1 MKKFGILCAVAFG
14 VLLLGVWGTQAKAA
28 ETAAQ
33 QVTAVELP
41 QNLNFYLDPAEE
53 YGYGQIYSDRYII
66 RNAGNEPMTF
76 SIEIALSV
84 LEPEAVVAFLPEAW
98 EEEPTDRSIYMYAV
112 LEGNQGERRYS
123 LTDAEN
129 PCKESV
135 VLQPAGSEG
144 DSFSIRFGGSLSRSE
159 EWKSGELAVHAIYAM
174 SAGVAEY
181 PVELSGEHIRIEEIK
196 TIGEKKVELC
206 LVPEEGY
213 SLPAKIRVYQNDLER
228 EASYD
233 AGSGKVLLEQID
245 GSVVIYADGITKA
258 KLPDAEALDAETG
271 IWTWTAQEGVQAYEY
286 TFRRGDEEVKKGRAA
301 VEQGAVHWNWSEGL
315 EDGDYQLT
323 LKAIGDAVHCLNSG
337 EAVYSITVDREAI
350 QVWERAQEQQTSAP
364 PDQESEAAPSTE
376 REDALTP
383 SEEEE
388 TASSSEE
395 EKMSSS
401 SNETKEEAQEEPS
414 SEGEETPSS

>member
-1 MKKFGILCAVAFG
+1 MKKIGILCAVAFG
-14 VLLLGVWGTQAKAA
+14 VLLGVWGTQAKAA
-28 ETAAQ
+28 EQ

-84 LEPEAVVAFLPEAW
+84 LDPETVVAFLPEVW
-98 EEEPTDRSIYMYAV
+98 EEEPADRSIYMYAV

-123 LTDAEN
+123 LTDADN
-129 PCKESV
+129 PCRESV
-135 VLQPAGSEG
+135 VLQPAGAEG

-159 EWKSGELAVHAIYAM
+159 EWKSGELAVHAIYTM

-181 PVELSGEHIRIEEIK
+181 PVELSGEHIRIEEIQ

-213 SLPAKIRVYQNDLER
+213 SLPAKIRIYQNDLER

-233 AGSGKVLLEQID
+233 VGSGKVLLEQID

-286 TFRRGDEEVKKGRAA
+286 TFRRGEEEVKRGRAA

-337 EAVYSITVDREAI
+337 EAVYSIAVDREAI
-350 QVWERAQEQQTSAP
+350 QAWESAQEQQTTAP
-364 PDQESEAAPSTE
+364 PDQESEAAEPSTE

-388 TASSSEE
+388 SALSSGEEETSSSADETEE
-395 EKMSSS
+395 E
-401 SNETKEEAQEEPS
+401 AS